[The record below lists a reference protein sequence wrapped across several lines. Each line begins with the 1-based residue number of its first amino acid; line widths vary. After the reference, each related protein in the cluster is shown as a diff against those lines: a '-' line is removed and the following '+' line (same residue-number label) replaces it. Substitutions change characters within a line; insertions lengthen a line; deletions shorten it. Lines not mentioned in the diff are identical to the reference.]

1 MTLTERTMH
10 ENKISDKIYRLA
22 TNGQSVSSEFGKD
35 PSFSPGD
42 IATKLYGSNG
52 LKAAKPH
59 PAPKHR
65 NPATQ
70 EDLERAKQCA
80 NFGTTN
86 PSELFLR
93 AYHDLLCCMEHD
105 PMSGVVS
112 PPLLGTTGIVPFT
125 VIGSLHDTVRH
136 WSNVIARAK
145 KEVLFATNFW
155 KASGGSHLVTDALI
169 ELSKRAGQRGER
181 VVVKIMYD
189 RGDVRQV

>member
-1 MTLTERTMH
+1 MH
-10 ENKISDKIYRLA
+10 ENKISDKVYQLV
-22 TNGQSVSSEFGKD
+22 TNGHSVSSEFGKD
-35 PSFSPGD
+35 PSRSPGD
-42 IATKLYGSNG
+42 IAVKLYGSNS

-65 NPATQ
+65 IPATQ
-70 EDLERAKQCA
+70 ENLERAKQCA
-80 NFGTTN
+80 NFGDTN

-112 PPLLGTTGIVPFT
+112 PPLIGTTGIAPFT

-181 VVVKIMYD
+181 VVVKLMYD